1 MATETV
7 LGFAESALRGSSIPS
22 PVRRQRAPAPPL
34 APHPGRPQKQ
44 HPPRQQAEGFRDH
57 ASPAVAA
64 YSAGCG
70 LPAIFGHRVQRPRCR
85 LTWEQRAPDS
95 SHLAS
100 LGPPAADPVTSSLLP
115 TSRKSSTPPEPTG
128 QDGNVATDI
137 ENTDNA
143 KNNDWLHSNKSY
155 QPVRIGYFQHI

>member
-1 MATETV
+1 M
-7 LGFAESALRGSSIPS
+7 
-22 PVRRQRAPAPPL
+22 RRQRAPAPPL

-100 LGPPAADPVTSSLLP
+100 LGPPAAGTLFFLFFPLFMFFISPYSMHMPTQKYGLICAISPVSYTLRAYACLLKFLDYLHHISCHILRLYTILISLC
-115 TSRKSSTPPEPTG
+115 
-128 QDGNVATDI
+128 
-137 ENTDNA
+137 
-143 KNNDWLHSNKSY
+143 Y
-155 QPVRIGYFQHI
+155 